1 MAKKRSNSAG
11 RFGPRYGSR
20 LKEKFSEVE
29 ARQKKTY
36 KCPLC
41 LKKKVKRV
49 SYGIWHCNKCDTK
62 FAGKA
67 YSLN

>member
-29 ARQKKTY
+29 SKQKQKY

-41 LKKKVKRV
+41 LKNKVKRV
-49 SYGIWHCNKCDTK
+49 SYGIWQCNKCDTK